1 MPEQTFVPPRSVL
14 VVDEDKNL
22 RRSLALVL
30 THAGYQVATVGRACE
45 ALELLRTSLY
55 HLIILDIT
63 TPENRLTL
71 LPAVLCLYPKLS
83 VLVFTAQWSPE
94 TALEIER
101 LGVQAHLKK
110 PVTPDSLLERVDAIL
125 KNHPDEDPRV
135 PKEKP
140 LTRRGK

>member
-1 MPEQTFVPPRSVL
+1 MPDQTFVPPRSVL

-71 LPAVLCLYPKLS
+71 LPVVLSLYPRLS

-94 TALEIER
+94 TALEIEK
-101 LGVQAHLKK
+101 LGVQVHLEK
-110 PVTPDSLLERVDAIL
+110 PVTPDSLLERVEAIFHTSQTKTPGGL
-125 KNHPDEDPRV
+125 EER
-135 PKEKP
+135 
-140 LTRRGK
+140 L